1 MTAVRSNQQC
11 RVTVFGPA
19 GRADLVV
26 PVSTTV
32 AQLMPMLV
40 RHVVE
45 APDRAGGHDQ
55 GSWVL
60 QRLGEAPLD
69 PDGTPETLDW
79 LEGERLYLSP
89 ARNPLPELD
98 FDDVA
103 DGMATAVNRQ
113 VNHWRPEHARYL
125 FLTLAVA
132 TAATAF
138 AVLGQIGS
146 TTAATITASLLALV
160 LATASVS
167 AGRWTR
173 DGTLAALPGL
183 AACWFAAAAGLT
195 GVDGPGNVFS
205 PSASGLVVG
214 ALCATG
220 TAGLLLGARFAVAE
234 HVPLVPFGT
243 IAVCGVAVMISVWL
257 HVGVELT
264 KPQTAAIV
272 SGALFIV
279 MIYSPK
285 VAIRAAR
292 IRGPQLP
299 RTADELQVDIEP
311 ASATAIVTQTGFAD
325 QYFSVLTM
333 SGSAVYVASFPY
345 LLDIP
350 GWVGVALPAL
360 FTVAVLLRA
369 RNFAGLWQ
377 RLAVVAAG
385 SIGIVYVVLA
395 QTSGSSASF
404 QIVVIVLLLLG
415 IAPLVLAATRPPERR
430 LLPIWGHVGNVLET
444 ATALA
449 LLPLLMQVLGVYA
462 WARGLAG

>member
-1 MTAVRSNQQC
+1 MTGVQTAEQC

-32 AQLMPMLV
+32 AQLTPMLV
-40 RHVVE
+40 RHVVDP
-45 APDRAGGHDQ
+45 ADRTHDQ

-79 LEGERLYLSP
+79 LEGERLYLNP
-89 ARNPLPELD
+89 AKNPLPELD

-113 VNHWRPEHARYL
+113 ANHWRPEHARYL
-125 FLTLAVA
+125 FLSLAVA
-132 TAATAF
+132 TAATVF

-146 TTAATITASLLALV
+146 TTAATITASSLALV
-160 LATASVS
+160 LAAASVS

-173 DGTLAALPGL
+173 DSTLAALPGIG
-183 AACWFAAAAGLT
+183 ACCFAAAAGLI
-195 GVDGPGNVFS
+195 GVGGSGHVFE
-205 PSASGLVVG
+205 PEWAALVVG
-214 ALCATG
+214 ALCAAG
-220 TAGLLLGARFAVAE
+220 TAGLLLGAKFAVAE

-243 IAVCGVAVMISVWL
+243 VAVCGVAVMISVWL

-264 KPQTAAIV
+264 KPQTASIV
-272 SGALFIV
+272 AGALFIV

-285 VAIRAAR
+285 IAIRAAR

-311 ASATAIVTQTGFAD
+311 EPAKEIITRTGFAD
-325 QYFSVLTM
+325 QYFTVITM
-333 SGSAVYVASFPY
+333 SGSSVYVASFPY

-369 RNFAGLWQ
+369 RNFAGMWQ
-377 RLAVVAAG
+377 RLAVSSAG
-385 SIGIVYVVLA
+385 SAGIVYVVLA
-395 QTSGSSASF
+395 QTEGSSASF
-404 QIVVIVLLLLG
+404 QIVVITLLLLG
-415 IAPLVLAATRPPERR
+415 ITPLVMAATRPPERR
-430 LLPIWGHVGNVLET
+430 LLPIWGHIGNVLET

-449 LLPLLMQVLGVYA
+449 LLPLLLQVLGVYA